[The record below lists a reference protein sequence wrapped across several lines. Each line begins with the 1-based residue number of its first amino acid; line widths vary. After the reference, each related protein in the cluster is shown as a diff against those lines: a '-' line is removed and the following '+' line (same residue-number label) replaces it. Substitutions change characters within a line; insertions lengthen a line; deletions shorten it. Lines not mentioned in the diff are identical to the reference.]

1 MILTSWIQFML
12 FVVSIVSV
20 LILSVPS
27 NLQMGSDYFDSF
39 EYDKAFEY
47 FSKAQKKD
55 EMNLGNLKR
64 LKEYF
69 LVKGETEKAML
80 LQEKL
85 VLLRPQNV
93 HYIQDME
100 KLYDWNLM
108 PYEKLQ
114 AEEKEAALVNP
125 TEAKRLYKEIAEGY
139 RWLKKYKDAN
149 RIYLKLLQYN
159 DPEISEMAVGY
170 FTSTMQSGNSLQLLQ
185 DVSNKTKKPL
195 YLRWLAEVE
204 ESEGRFLKANEY
216 YQKILSNAL
225 GKNFNL
231 DQIPQYNK
239 RVLTDHISYFQQI
252 SKNLLSAGKVPES
265 EKLQSDLAAS
275 LPENTLLTYDL
286 GYYYQDKGEG
296 ERALEVFKTLEKRIT
311 NPDKVFGICNT
322 YSYLKFESEANRCLQ
337 KLSTKFNR
345 NIMYLEALGES
356 YERLGQKAEALK
368 VYEKILQLNGD
379 ALFQIKTEY
388 LLIAQNSLIQSDA
401 PVTWL
406 EKAPKRKPRVSE
418 EKLDNIRL
426 KILSLQQEMGLTQK
440 SEPHL
445 LKLISHH
452 PENPEYHRQL
462 GYLYS
467 SQNRRE
473 EALKQFQEVYNL
485 SPLDP
490 EARFVLAEEDFRTQ
504 KFEDAWLKIKDVD
517 TTKDSFRLN
526 FKEEVLSAA
535 GKADELRN
543 FCLENGH
550 ESQELSIRCDY
561 HLGNKKTG
569 LKRLETY
576 LKENEESISLRT
588 LLISWYLDEEK
599 VKEASV
605 ELDKLELQNKASP
618 ENKNQRKILSQIIE
632 DLNFRNAWV
641 VEATSRHVAMKGFQF
656 NQANLDILKKMDG
669 PGLGVNAQVF
679 QGRRDFSLLSPY
691 GYYGF
696 KTGAAK
702 VGPTFSTGNKKLK
715 SPFFAEYTFYGSE
728 RLYLNLRHD
737 HSTPE
742 FQLVDLAKEKRAF
755 RHQTGAF
762 MSYHEKDD
770 YNFDLSL
777 NRNSYFFL
785 QERGNDW
792 QIFSEYLKQGLFHK
806 NLSLGARVFA
816 LHLNSTGENIKRL
829 HIKDAMAYF
838 AVIQYGNSFLRKN
851 HGQWNYLGKAA
862 VGGDSQRSIGFG
874 STSNYFTQLE
884 YIRKD
889 GKGVQFFGEYYKES
903 YLALVSNMTIFGIN
917 FFNYF

>member
-1 MILTSWIQFML
+1 MILTSWIQFII

-20 LILSVPS
+20 MILSVPS
-27 NLQMGSDYFDSF
+27 NLQMGSDYFESF

-85 VLLRPQNV
+85 VLLRPQNI

-125 TEAKRLYKEIAEGY
+125 AEAKKLYKEIAEGY

-204 ESEGRFLKANEY
+204 ESENRFLKANDY
-216 YQKILSNAL
+216 YQQILSNAL
-225 GKNFNL
+225 GKKFQL
-231 DQIPQYNK
+231 DQVSQYDKKILNA
-239 RVLTDHISYFQQI
+239 HISYLQQI
-252 SKNLLSAGKVPES
+252 AKNLISAGKVSES
-265 EKLQSDLAAS
+265 EKLQSDMASS

-286 GYYYQDKGEG
+286 GYYYQDKGEDK
-296 ERALEVFKTLEKRIT
+296 RALEVFQGLEKRLT
-311 NPDKVFGICNT
+311 SSDKIFGICNT
-322 YSYLKFESEANRCLQ
+322 YSYLKFESESNRCLQ
-337 KLSTKFNR
+337 KLSKKHNR

-356 YERLGQKAEALK
+356 YERLGKKAEALK
-368 VYEKILQLNGD
+368 VYERILQLNGE
-379 ALFQIKTEY
+379 ASYQRHSRY

-418 EKLDNIRL
+418 EKLDSIRL

-467 SQNRRE
+467 SQSRQE
-473 EALKQFQEVYNL
+473 EALKAFQEVYKL

-490 EARFVLAEEDFRTQ
+490 EARFVLAEEDFRAQ
-504 KFEDAWLKIKDVD
+504 KFEDAWLKIKDVELG
-517 TTKDSFRLN
+517 KDRFRLN
-526 FKEEVLSAA
+526 FKQEILSASR
-535 GKADELRN
+535 KTEELKS
-543 FCLENGH
+543 FCLEKGH
-550 ESQELSIRCDY
+550 EFEELSIRCEY
-561 HLGNKKTG
+561 HLGNKKTAR
-569 LKRLETY
+569 KRLEKY
-576 LKENEESISLRT
+576 LKENDESLPLRS

-599 VKEASV
+599 VKEASE
-605 ELDKLELQNKASP
+605 ELDKLELQNKSSP
-618 ENKNQRKILSQIIE
+618 ENRNQRKILSQILE
-632 DLNFRNAWV
+632 DINFRNAWV
-641 VEATSRHVAMKGFQF
+641 IDATSKQVVMTGFQF
-656 NQANLDILKKMDG
+656 NQSNLDVLKKMDG
-669 PGLGVNAQVF
+669 PGIGLNAQLF
-679 QGRRDFSLLSPY
+679 QGRKDFSLLSPY

-696 KTGAAK
+696 KTGATK
-702 VGPTFSTGNKKLK
+702 VGPTFTTGHKKLET
-715 SPFFAEYTFYGSE
+715 PFFAEYTYYGSE
-728 RLYLNLRHD
+728 RLYINLRHD

-742 FQLVDLAKEKRAF
+742 FQLVDLDKEKSAF

-762 MSYHEKDD
+762 LSFHESDS

-777 NRNSYFFL
+777 NSNSYFFRK
-785 QERGNDW
+785 ETGHDW
-792 QIFSEYLKQGLFHK
+792 QIFSEYLKQGLLHK

-816 LHLNSTGENIKRL
+816 LKLNSSGENIKRL
-829 HIKDAMAYF
+829 HISEAMAYF

-851 HGQWNYLGKAA
+851 YGQWNYLGKAA
-862 VGGDSQRSIGFG
+862 IGGDSQRSIGFG
-874 STSNYFTQLE
+874 STANYLAQLE

-889 GKGVQFFGEYYKES
+889 GKGVQFYGEYYKES
-903 YLALVSNMTIFGIN
+903 YLALVSSMKIFGIN